1 MKTAFIIIDL
11 QEGFF
16 RTGPLLDRRSTLTSN
31 VNELIKICRTAGIP
45 IIWITQTYKED
56 LSDAPLYNK
65 RTGKNNTMEGTSD
78 TNILHELDIQ
88 EEDAKIIKKRF
99 SVFFKTDLLENL
111 KNNQIERLIIAGIN
125 TMTCVRTSVIDAYQL
140 DYPVILA
147 TDCVDGYD
155 KEQHETS
162 LKYMSYATAEL
173 KSNREIEELLK

>member
-16 RTGPLLDRRSTLTSN
+16 KTGPLLERRPQLTSK
-31 VNELIKICRTAGIP
+31 VNELIKICRTTDIP

-56 LSDAPLYNK
+56 LSDAPLYNI
-65 RTGKNNTMEGTSD
+65 RTGKNDTREGTSD
-78 TNILHELDIQ
+78 TNILHELDVQ
-88 EEDAKIIKKRF
+88 ETDTKIIKKRF
-99 SVFFKTDLLENL
+99 SAFFKTDLLETL
-111 KNNQIERLIIAGIN
+111 KVNKIERLIIAGIN

-147 TDCVDGYD
+147 IDCVDGYD

-173 KSNREIEELLK
+173 KSNSEIEELLR